1 MVYQAYNKLPQNRH
15 DYENTIFLAYIPI
28 LSFVYVVLPYTI
40 AGARGFA
47 YAPTFDNDA
56 RLHKEVVSSFATA
69 ARMLA
74 AGRVDLTLEDEWV
87 ARYYLSHELA
97 ELSPALEFLP
107 VPLSESPL
115 HILVRRKH
123 PQSEKIVSAFNQ
135 ALRDMRAD
143 GSYTAILQRH
153 GLQ

>member
-1 MVYQAYNKLPQNRH
+1 MRRTGS
-15 DYENTIFLAYIPI
+15 TIEFKQLDD
-28 LSFVYVVLPYTI
+28 LLPYTI
-40 AGARGFA
+40 AVARGFA

-56 RLHKEVVSSFATA
+56 RLHKEIVSSFATA

-87 ARYYLSHELA
+87 ARYYLSHELT